1 MFWFVVGIVTCL
13 KLLLIP
19 AYRSTDFEVHRNWL
33 AITYRLPI
41 SKWYYEN
48 TSEWT
53 LDYPPLFAWF
63 EFILSLFAKLF
74 DENMLK
80 VENLNYQSS
89 NTVLFQRLSVIIS
102 DLVYAYGTKEFCTYL
117 STSGLRKSSKWSSK
131 WRSPVTILQILLF
144 GNIGL
149 MIVDHIHFQYNGFL
163 FGILLISISKLFR
176 GNCVQSAFFFA
187 VLLNL
192 KHIFIYIAPPYFI
205 YLLRNYCFSNLTPG
219 LFVKLSSFSKN
230 RFLKLSFV
238 VIVIFLVSFGPFI
251 AMNQIP
257 QVMSRLFPFKRGLC
271 HAYWAPNFWAIYNAF
286 DKATEVTFRKLGYSV
301 AGNGTMTKGLVQD
314 IYHSVLPNVTPKVT
328 FALTVLSMLPCLLKL
343 WRCPGNPLHFIRC
356 LVICGLSSFLF
367 GWHVHEKA
375 ILMSI
380 IPLSL
385 IAVIWQKEAQIFIL
399 LSVAGHYSLHP
410 LLFNKFELPIKFLL
424 ILLHCVYTF
433 TNLSF
438 LFDEHRKHSLK
449 LPLLTLSESLYVLGF
464 LPLFLLDVLVI
475 PVSGIDKK
483 LPFLN
488 LLLTSLYCSLG
499 VCYCWFKYYSHFLTM
514 SEINHKRKA
523 R

>member
-176 GNCVQSAFFFA
+176 
-187 VLLNL
+187 
-192 KHIFIYIAPPYFI
+192 
-205 YLLRNYCFSNLTPG
+205 
-219 LFVKLSSFSKN
+219 
-230 RFLKLSFV
+230 
-238 VIVIFLVSFGPFI
+238 VSFGPFI